1 MDHLRYAE
9 ERERQKGQFSLLWQV
24 GSLIGDLH

>member
-9 ERERQKGQFSLLWQV
+9 ERERQKGQFSLLSQV
-24 GSLIGDLH
+24 GSLIGDFH